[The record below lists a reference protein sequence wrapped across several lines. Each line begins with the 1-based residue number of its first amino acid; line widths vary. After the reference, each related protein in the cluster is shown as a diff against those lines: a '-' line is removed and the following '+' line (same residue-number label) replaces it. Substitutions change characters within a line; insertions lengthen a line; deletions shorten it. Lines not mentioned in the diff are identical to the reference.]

1 MMHGL
6 VNGMIAVI
14 VGANPAA
21 DPFGGEVTAPV
32 VDRSRID
39 VPSAEGPEWSAPPPP
54 LPPPPPAPP
63 PQQASVA
70 WGDPGYVD
78 SSPARREPVRREPE
92 PEPGSVPVDDG
103 KPLIKGGLVVL
114 GCAAASAAGSLYS
127 WHLHGQSEERLSVAE
142 VNNETAQMFG
152 LPLEDTSGLRDE
164 VRLYR
169 GLSIG
174 LAVTA
179 GVLLISGGSVALAG
193 VRKRNRAQS
202 LVIRPAGGL
211 GLEVKF

>member
-1 MMHGL
+1 MMYPLGL
-6 VNGMIAVI
+6 KWTIAAV
-14 VGANPAA
+14 VGVNPAA
-21 DPFGGEVTAPV
+21 DPFAAEATAPA

-54 LPPPPPAPP
+54 MPLPPPGPP
-63 PQQASVA
+63 PSFARSEPMSV
-70 WGDPGYVD
+70 
-78 SSPARREPVRREPE
+78 EPPPERPEGARREPE

-103 KPLIKGGLVVL
+103 KPLIKSGLVVL

-127 WHLHGQSEERLSVAE
+127 WHSLGQSKDRLAAAE
-142 VNNETAQMFG
+142 ASDEAAQMFG
-152 LPLEDTSGLRDE
+152 LPLQDTGGLRDE

-179 GVLLISGGSVALAG
+179 GVLLIAGGSVALAG
-193 VRKRNRAQS
+193 VRQRHRARS
-202 LVIRPAGGL
+202 LVIRPTAGL
-211 GLEVKF
+211 GVEVRF

>member
-6 VNGMIAVI
+6 VNGVIAVV

-21 DPFGGEVTAPV
+21 DPFAGEVAAPV

-39 VPSAEGPEWSAPPPP
+39 VPSADGPEWEAPPPP
-54 LPPPPPAPP
+54 LPPPPPAPLP
-63 PQQASVA
+63 PQADVA
-70 WGDPGYVD
+70 WSEPAYVD
-78 SSPARREPVRREPE
+78 SPARPEVVRREPE
-92 PEPGSVPVDDG
+92 PEPESVPVDDG

-127 WHLHGQSEERLSVAE
+127 WHLHGQSEERLAVAE
-142 VNNETAQMFG
+142 VNNEAAQMFG
-152 LPLEDTSGLRDE
+152 LPLEDTSGLRGE

-169 GLSIG
+169 GRSIG

-179 GVLLISGGSVALAG
+179 GVLLITGGSVALAG
-193 VRKRNRAQS
+193 VRKRNRARN
-202 LVIRPAGGL
+202 LVIRPTGGL